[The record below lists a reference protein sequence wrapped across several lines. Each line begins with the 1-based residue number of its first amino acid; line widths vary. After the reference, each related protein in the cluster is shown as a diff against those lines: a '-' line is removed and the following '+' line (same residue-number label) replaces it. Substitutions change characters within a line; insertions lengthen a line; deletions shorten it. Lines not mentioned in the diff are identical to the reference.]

1 MATMKQILETKGYT
15 FWFVTPDTKVL
26 DALKMLTEKHI
37 GVVLV
42 MEGERLW
49 GLFSERDFVR
59 LAVKTGSF
67 SADLPVSEVMTS
79 RVFFVK
85 PETTVDE
92 CMALMTEKRV
102 RHLPVMDGQMVVG
115 VISIGDIVKDLV
127 AERESVIH
135 GLENYIVAREFPT

>member
-1 MATMKQILETKGYT
+1 MATMKQILQTKGYT
-15 FWFVTPDTKVL
+15 FWYVTPDAKVI
-26 DALKMLTEKHI
+26 DALRMLTEKHI

-49 GLFSERDFVR
+49 GIFSERDFVR

-67 SADLPVSEVMTS
+67 SPDLPVSAAMTE

-102 RHLPVMDGQMVVG
+102 RHVPVMDGPSVLGVV
-115 VISIGDIVKDLV
+115 SIGDMVKDLV